1 MRDRSLGVIM
11 DEISLPDVLLT
22 DPSTYSLLVPW
33 NLEETGWGNCSF
45 RPFSC
50 FLLLDRN
57 NALSK
62 RQYSG
67 IRIRWCS
74 FAHLLLLL
82 LREYGIS
89 KGHGMK
95 GRQAMQ
101 L

>member
-11 DEISLPDVLLT
+11 DEISLPDVLVT

-33 NLEETGWGNCSF
+33 NFEETGWGNRCSF

-50 FLLLDRN
+50 FLFLDRN
-57 NALSK
+57 DFLS

-67 IRIRWCS
+67 IRIRWSS

-89 KGHGMK
+89 KGYGMK